1 MNKNRKESLLHLFND
16 VARIAKTFGMR
27 LAFDEQDRAVL
38 TLPYNP
44 GLDHALDG
52 IHGGIIATMLDNAG
66 WFTSAIT
73 HEGEGW
79 VATTEMSFHLLRPAA
94 RTKLTATGEII
105 RQGKRQDVVQMW
117 CRDEQGNLVAH
128 GTGTFV
134 LLEKVSIHKPEG
146 RK

>member
-1 MNKNRKESLLHLFND
+1 MAKTRKQSLLHLFND

-66 WFTSAIT
+66 WFTSALD
-73 HEGEGW
+73 HDGDGW
-79 VATTEMSFHLLRPAA
+79 MATTEMSFHLLRPAA
-94 RTKLTATGEII
+94 KTELTARGEILK
-105 RQGKRQDVVQMW
+105 RGKRQDVVQMS
-117 CRDEQGNLVAH
+117 CRDAQGNLVAH

-134 LLEKVSIHKPEG
+134 LQDKISIGK
-146 RK
+146 